1 MQQRPYLKICGERIL
16 GGVGNFQNKLTAIAT
31 AQVKVLIALAEQC
44 LGFNYRKR
52 VCLGHGLSSPNRKR
66 AQYGSPAA
74 WHQGLKIRVI
84 LAIEMADPLRSVYNP
99 GCSPSGR
106 TFKL

>member
-1 MQQRPYLKICGERIL
+1 
-16 GGVGNFQNKLTAIAT
+16 
-31 AQVKVLIALAEQC
+31 VKVLIALAEQWLEPSLQAVMLSYDSQYFAILQPGS